1 MKNFFLSDHKSIT
14 FNTAVPSPVLHRA
27 SAYQSTRFFNSS
39 TSKNF
44 LDAYITSP
52 ITYELES
59 NCLGGNPDELVNK
72 FNGLCSDIL
81 DVVAPFKLKKTR
93 SRVHP
98 WFNDETRAI
107 RQKWRKAERKW
118 KRDKLQISYDCV
130 KECMIH
136 YQKTVKTAKANYF
149 SDLIAKNAHSPK
161 IWFNTINSVLN
172 PMSNLYP
179 DPSPMACENF
189 LKFFTEKI
197 DDIRSC
203 IVPSPPEL
211 PQSTSISTYLSEFT
225 PVSHSYLVQIIH
237 KMKPTFCSLDVVPPC
252 LLLETLDAI
261 TPSLLSIINN
271 SLISGKVPSHFKH
284 AIVQPLLK
292 KTNLDP
298 TVLKNYR
305 PISKLPFLSKVL
317 EKVVFNQLST
327 FLQENGIF
335 DNYQSGFR
343 PQHSTESALLKVLN
357 DLLLI
362 VDSGTCAVLIL
373 LDLSAA
379 FDTLDHGI
387 LLNRLQ
393 QIGIQGCVLSWFVS
407 YLKDRTFSVETGKY
421 YSSCA
426 PVLYGVPQG
435 SILGPV
441 LFSLYM
447 LPLYAIFRK
456 HNVSYHCYADDTQ
469 CYVPLHLND
478 VSSLQCLFDCLSDVK
493 QWMSAN
499 FLQLNESKTEVL
511 LFGSSAPTEVVAS
524 KMGPL
529 SGNLHSHVR
538 NLGVTF
544 DSALTFEKQIN
555 AVVRSC
561 FYQLKNIAKMKSF
574 LTLRDMESVIHAF
587 ISSRLDYCNGL
598 YLGVSQ
604 SLLSRLQLVQ
614 NAAARL
620 LTGTRKREHI
630 SPVLISLHWL
640 PVKYRIHFKSL
651 LFVYKGLHGL
661 APSYI
666 SDLLFYCNASR
677 ELRSNS
683 SLKFT
688 VPRTRLKLKGDRA
701 FSVAAPQLWNN
712 LPSYIRSAPTYAD
725 FKFLLKTYLFTVAY
739 GLK

>member
-1 MKNFFLSDHKSIT
+1 M
-14 FNTAVPSPVLHRA
+14 
-27 SAYQSTRFFNSS
+27 
-39 TSKNF
+39 
-44 LDAYITSP
+44 
-52 ITYELES
+52 
-59 NCLGGNPDELVNK
+59 
-72 FNGLCSDIL
+72 
-81 DVVAPFKLKKTR
+81 
-93 SRVHP
+93 
-98 WFNDETRAI
+98 
-107 RQKWRKAERKW
+107 
-118 KRDKLQISYDCV
+118 
-130 KECMIH
+130 
-136 YQKTVKTAKANYF
+136 
-149 SDLIAKNAHSPK
+149 
-161 IWFNTINSVLN
+161 
-172 PMSNLYP
+172 
-179 DPSPMACENF
+179 
-189 LKFFTEKI
+189 
-197 DDIRSC
+197 
-203 IVPSPPEL
+203 
-211 PQSTSISTYLSEFT
+211 
-225 PVSHSYLVQIIH
+225 
-237 KMKPTFCSLDVVPPC
+237 
-252 LLLETLDAI
+252 
-261 TPSLLSIINN
+261 
-271 SLISGKVPSHFKH
+271 
-284 AIVQPLLK
+284 
-292 KTNLDP
+292 
-298 TVLKNYR
+298 
-305 PISKLPFLSKVL
+305 
-317 EKVVFNQLST
+317 
-327 FLQENGIF
+327 
-335 DNYQSGFR
+335 
-343 PQHSTESALLKVLN
+343 
-357 DLLLI
+357 LI

-478 VSSLQCLFDCLSDVK
+478 VSSLQCLFDCLRDVK

-511 LFGSSAPTEVVAS
+511 LFGSSASTEVVAS

-683 SLKFT
+683 SLQLT